1 MARRNKWRRYQG
13 WIAVGA
19 LAAIA
24 LVAFLALR
32 GSKTAVPAT
41 TYTTE
46 AAAKGTLSVTVAG
59 TGNLAVRHEIEAWP
73 SAGGKVRSIK
83 VAEGSEVETGDVLY
97 TLDPATARAATARA
111 LASLRQ
117 SREGVDRA
125 ELSLLQAQNALEAA
139 QDRPTSPTQAPD
151 PTSIDTAEQ
160 QVDVAE
166 AGLSSAKASR
176 TSARLV
182 YDQALADEA
191 ALSVEA
197 PCSGT
202 VWSVSIS
209 KGDTVGSG
217 GGGSSTAAAGG
228 TSGGSSAPV
237 TIARDGEIALQLA
250 VNEVDVPSLKV
261 GQSAEIMVDALPD
274 LSLSGAVDAVS
285 KKGTVSQGVVTYEV
299 WISLDVSDPS
309 LRTGMSGSATIVT
322 AVVRDALLIPNAAIK
337 SDTTNGGYYVQVL
350 DKGATEPRTVTVET
364 GLKGTSQTVVTS
376 GLKAGDLVVTKTTQ
390 AGAASDTS
398 GGTSGSGRVG
408 GGVMGFGAGGG
419 PRD

>member
-19 LAAIA
+19 LAVIA
-24 LVAFLALR
+24 LVAFLTLR
-32 GSKTAVPAT
+32 GSKTTTAET

-59 TGNLAVRHEIEAWP
+59 TGNLAVRDEVEAWP
-73 SAGGKVRSIK
+73 SASGKVRSVK
-83 VAEGSEVETGDVLY
+83 VAEGTKVEKGDVLY

-125 ELSLLQAQNALEAA
+125 ELSLLQARNALEEARN
-139 QDRPTSPTQAPD
+139 RPTSPTQAQD

-176 TSARLV
+176 TSARLA

-217 GGGSSTAAAGG
+217 GGGSSTAAAGS

-250 VNEVDVPSLKV
+250 VNEVDIPSLKV
-261 GQSAEIMVDALPD
+261 GQTAEIAIDALPD
-274 LSLSGAVDAVS
+274 LSLSGSVDSVS

-299 WISLDVSDPS
+299 WISLDVMDDS

-322 AVVRDALLIPNAAIK
+322 AVVRDALLVPNAAVK
-337 SDTTNGGYYVQVL
+337 SDTTDGGYYVQVL
-350 DKGATEPRTVTVET
+350 DKGATGPRTVTVET
-364 GLKGTSQTVVTS
+364 GLKGASQTQITS

-390 AGAASDTS
+390 ADAAS
-398 GGTSGSGRVG
+398 GTSGNQRSG
-408 GGVMGFGAGGG
+408 GFEVPGMGGG